1 MSNRWRNLTRAA
13 ALVAVA
19 ALCGVSTSAAVRAAG
34 PSDEPS
40 GDVKPSPI
48 QFLTKFGS
56 LTFPEKFPAGTTL
69 SITQWSHFVPRYD
82 KWFDAYAQQWGAAH
96 NVKVTVQHISYADLN
111 STLAAAIAA
120 NSGPTLVQMNA
131 TPAAFI
137 QGLQS
142 LNDVNAAA
150 TATYGEGVAPCTH
163 QAYLPVKKEWY
174 AYCVGWVVDPGD
186 YRISLWKDAGYPEGP
201 TTYDD
206 LLNGGQKIYQ
216 KTGIP
221 VGVGMSPEIDSEFY
235 ARSLIWSFGGVEQ
248 DACGNVA
255 LDSPQ
260 VIDAVKYQAKLFHAA
275 ETPEVFS
282 WNAASNNQ
290 TFVSGRASYIQ
301 NSISFYRTAQES
313 NPKNAED
320 TGFRPGLKGPT
331 GTVHQTAHVWFIY
344 VLPKY
349 VTDKNQIL
357 AAKKFMLDLT
367 ANYSS
372 DTYYSKLYDFPAY
385 PPTVPQ
391 LTQKG
396 GWIDHDPWGS
406 NPPDKLSVLHGALDW
421 TAWLGY
427 PGYADPASSEVYNT
441 FLLSTMMAQAARGEK
456 TPEQAVK
463 DTAAQMRQ
471 IEEKWKRLGYVGCE
485 AASTED
491 QGGGRTRGQGPRE
504 NLR

>member
-1 MSNRWRNLTRAA
+1 MAKMRDYSLHVLAPITAA
-13 ALVAVA
+13 ALC
-19 ALCGVSTSAAVRAAG
+19 ALCATGSAFAAG
-34 PSDEPS
+34 ASDPAN
-40 GDVKPSPI
+40 GVKPSPV
-48 QFLTKFGS
+48 QFPAKFGS

-82 KWFDAYAQQWGAAH
+82 KWFDDYAQQWGAAN
-96 NVKVTVQHISYADLN
+96 NVKVTVQHISYADIN

-120 NSGPTLVQMNA
+120 KSGPTMMEMNA

-137 QGLQS
+137 QGLQP
-142 LNDVNAAA
+142 LNDVNEAAE
-150 TATYGEGVAPCTH
+150 ATYGKGVAPCTH
-163 QAYLPVKKEWY
+163 QAYLPIKKEWY
-174 AYCVGWVVDPGD
+174 AFCEGWVVDPGD
-186 YRISLWKDAGYPEGP
+186 YRVSLWKAAGYPQGP
-201 TTYDD
+201 ITYQD
-206 LLNGGQKIYQ
+206 LFDGGVKIYK

-235 ARSLIWSFGGVEQ
+235 TRSLIWSFGGAVQ
-248 DACGNVA
+248 DACGKVT

-260 VIDAVKYQAKLFHAA
+260 VLNAVKYQTKLFHAA

-290 TFVSGRASYIQ
+290 AFVSGRASYIQ

-313 NPKNAED
+313 APKNADD

-331 GTVHQTAHVWFIY
+331 GIVHQTAHVWFID

-357 AAKKFMLDLT
+357 AAKKFMLDLA

-372 DTYYSKLYDFPAY
+372 ATYYSKLYDFPAY

-391 LTQKG
+391 LDQKG

-406 NPPDKLSVLHGALDW
+406 NPPDKLSVLRGALAW
-421 TAWLGY
+421 TAWPGY
-427 PGYADPASSEVYNT
+427 PGYANPAISEVYNT
-441 FLLSTMMAQAARGEK
+441 FLLSTMMAQSARGEK
-456 TPEQAVK
+456 TPETAVK
-463 DTAAQMRQ
+463 DTAAQVQR
-471 IEEKWKRLGYVGCE
+471 IVDKWEKLGYIGCNTS
-485 AASTED
+485 AT
-491 QGGGRTRGQGPRE
+491 QK
-504 NLR
+504 

>member
-1 MSNRWRNLTRAA
+1 MARKWHLSARV
-13 ALVAVA
+13 VAPVAIA
-19 ALCGVSTSAAVRAAG
+19 ALCVVTASANVFAAKSSED
-34 PSDEPS
+34 PNPA
-40 GDVKPSPI
+40 VKPSPI
-48 QFLTKFGS
+48 KFQSKFGS
-56 LTFPEKFPAGTTL
+56 MTFPEKFPAGTTL

-82 KWFDAYAQQWGAAH
+82 KWFDQYAQQWGKAN

-120 NSGPTLVQMNA
+120 KSGPTLMQMNA

-137 QGLQS
+137 QGLQP
-142 LNDVNAAA
+142 LNDVNEAAEA
-150 TATYGEGVAPCTH
+150 DWGKGVAPCTH
-163 QAYLPVKKEWY
+163 QTYLPSKQEWY

-186 YRISLWKDAGYPEGP
+186 YRVSMWKAAGYPKGP
-201 TTYDD
+201 ATYDD
-206 LLNGGQKIYQ
+206 LLKGGKKIYE

-235 ARSLIWSFGGVEQ
+235 ARSLIWSFGGRLQ
-248 DACGNVA
+248 DACGNVT

-290 TFVSGRASYIQ
+290 AFVSGRASYIQ

-313 NPKNAED
+313 NPKTAAD
-320 TGFRPGLKGPT
+320 TGFVPGLKGPT
-331 GTVHQTAHVWFIY
+331 GKVHQTAHVWFIY
-344 VLPKY
+344 VVPKY
-349 VTDKNQIL
+349 VTDKNQIE

-367 ANYSS
+367 ENYSS

-385 PPTVPQ
+385 PKTVPQ
-391 LTQKG
+391 LEQKA

-406 NPPDKLSVLHGALDW
+406 EPPDKLSVMRGALNW

-427 PGYADPASSEVYNT
+427 PGYANPATSEIYNT
-441 FLLSTMMAQAARGEK
+441 FLVSTMMAQAARGEK

-463 DTAAQMRQ
+463 ATAAQMQQ
-471 IEEKWKRLGYVGCE
+471 IVEKWKKLGYVGCGRE
-485 AASTED
+485 ASKK
-491 QGGGRTRGQGPRE
+491 
-504 NLR
+504 

>member
-1 MSNRWRNLTRAA
+1 MIRRKRGLHRIAA
-13 ALVAVA
+13 VI
-19 ALCGVSTSAAVRAAG
+19 SAAVLWALGASATVAAPASG
-34 PSDEPS
+34 VSDS
-40 GDVKPSPI
+40 VVKPSAV
-48 QFLTKFGS
+48 QFPTKFGS
-56 LTFPEKFPAGTTL
+56 MAFPEKFPAGTTL
-69 SITQWSHFVPRYD
+69 SITQWSHFVSGYD
-82 KWFDAYAQQWGAAH
+82 KWFDAYAQQWGAAN
-96 NVKVTVQHISYADLN
+96 NVKVTVQHINTADLN
-111 STLAAAIAA
+111 STLSAAIAA
-120 NSGPTLVQMNA
+120 KSGPALFQMNA

-137 QGLQS
+137 QGLQP
-142 LNDVNAAA
+142 LNDVNEAAKA
-150 TATYGEGVAPCTH
+150 AYGTAVNPCTH
-163 QAYLPVKKEWY
+163 VSYLPKKEEWY
-174 AYCVGWVVDPGD
+174 AFCVGWVVDPGD
-186 YRISLWKDAGYPEGP
+186 YRISLWKDAGYPQGP
-201 TTYDD
+201 VTYND
-206 LLNGGQKIYQ
+206 LLEGGKKIYQ

-235 ARSLIWSFGGVEQ
+235 ARSLIWSHGGAVQ
-248 DACGNVA
+248 DACGNVT

-260 VIDAVKYQAKLFHAA
+260 VVEAVKFQAKLFQSA

-290 TFVSGRASYIQ
+290 AFVSGRASYIQ

-331 GTVHQTAHVWFIY
+331 GKVHQTPHVWFLY

-349 VTDKNQIL
+349 VTEQNQIL

-372 DTYYSKLYDFPAY
+372 DTYYSKLYDFPAF
-385 PPTVPQ
+385 PKTVPQ
-391 LTQKG
+391 LEAKG

-406 NPPDKLSVLHGALDW
+406 TPADKLSVMKGALNW

-427 PGYADPASSEVYNT
+427 PGYADPATSEIYNT

-463 DTAAQMRQ
+463 DTAAQAQQ
-471 IEEKWKRLGYVGCE
+471 IVQKWTQLGFVGCGRE
-485 AASTED
+485 ASKRPATSGAAS
-491 QGGGRTRGQGPRE
+491 QSK
-504 NLR
+504 

>member
-1 MSNRWRNLTRAA
+1 MTNRWLRTTHI
-13 ALVAVA
+13 VAPVA
-19 ALCGVSTSAAVRAAG
+19 APALCALCAWIPGFAAG
-34 PSDEPS
+34 NPNEPS
-40 GDVKPSPI
+40 SSVKPPPV
-48 QFLTKFGS
+48 QFPSKFGS
-56 LTFPEKFPAGTTL
+56 LTLPEKFPAGTTL

-82 KWFDAYAQQWGAAH
+82 KWFDAYAQQWGKEN
-96 NVKVTVQHISYADLN
+96 NVRVTVQHISYADLN

-120 NSGPTLVQMNA
+120 NKGSTLFQMNA

-137 QGLQS
+137 QGLQP
-142 LNDVNAAA
+142 LNDVNEAAEA
-150 TATYGEGVAPCTH
+150 AYGKGVAPCTH
-163 QAYLPVKKEWY
+163 QTYLPVKQEWY
-174 AYCVGWVVDPGD
+174 GYCEGWVVDPGD
-186 YRISLWKDAGYPEGP
+186 YRISLWKPAGYPQGP
-201 TTYDD
+201 ATYDD
-206 LLNGGQKIYQ
+206 LLKGGQKIYQ

-235 ARSLIWSFGGVEQ
+235 ARSLIWSFGGEVQ
-248 DACGNVA
+248 DACGNVK

-260 VIDAVKYQAKLFHAA
+260 VLDAVKYQTKLFHTA

-290 TFVSGRASYIQ
+290 AFVSGRASYIQ
-301 NSISFYRTAQES
+301 NSISFYRTAQQS
-313 NPKNAED
+313 NPKNAAD
-320 TGFRPGLKGPT
+320 TGFRPGLKGPS

-349 VTDKNQIL
+349 VTDKEQIL
-357 AAKKFMLDLT
+357 AAKKFLLDLT
-367 ANYSS
+367 ANYPS

-391 LTQKG
+391 LTQQG

-406 NPPDKLSVLHGALDW
+406 NPPDKLSVLRGALGW

-427 PGYADPASSEVYNT
+427 PGYADPATSEVYNT

-463 DTAAQMRQ
+463 DTAAQVQQ
-471 IEEKWKRLGYVGCE
+471 IVDKWKKLGYVGCSKS
-485 AASTED
+485 A
-491 QGGGRTRGQGPRE
+491 GQ
-504 NLR
+504 